1 MIDIGYIFQRVIYY
15 MQNPEQVFPAASD
28 ARQASEIE
36 KMRKAI
42 SDLCDAKREV
52 TLENQ
57 SLAIEVVCLELA
69 RQINI
74 EQQKVRK

>member
-1 MIDIGYIFQRVIYY
+1 MIDIGYIYQRVVYY
-15 MQNPEQVFPAASD
+15 MQNPEQIVPTVSD

-52 TLENQ
+52 TPENQ